1 MSAYPEHV
9 ATRDQVADWLA
20 GYERAWRS
28 PGTDVLAG
36 LFTDQ
41 ATYQPAP
48 YDEPIQGLAA
58 IAAFWDAER
67 EGPGETFTMDTE
79 VMAVD
84 GDQAVARVH
93 VLYGDPP
100 VREYRD
106 LWLIRF
112 AQDGRCEAFEEW
124 PFFPGQPRVAPGTT

>member
-1 MSAYPEHV
+1 V
-9 ATRDQVADWLA
+9 ATRDEVAAWLA

-28 PGTDVLAG
+28 PGTDVLAD
-36 LFTDQ
+36 LFTDH

-48 YDEPIQGLAA
+48 YDEPIRGLPA
-58 IAAFWDAER
+58 IATFWER
-67 EGPGETFTMDTE
+67 ERQGPDE
-79 VMAVD
+79 VFRMHSELVAVD

-93 VLYGDPP
+93 VRYGDPP

-112 AQDGRCEAFEEW
+112 APDGRCEAFEEW
-124 PFFPGQPRVAPGTT
+124 PFFPGQPRVAPGAP